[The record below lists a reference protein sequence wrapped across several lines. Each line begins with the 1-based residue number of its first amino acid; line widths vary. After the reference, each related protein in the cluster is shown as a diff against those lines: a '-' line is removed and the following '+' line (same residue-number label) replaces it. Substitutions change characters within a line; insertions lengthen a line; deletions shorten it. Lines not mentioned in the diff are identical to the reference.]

1 MYWIQDVYK
10 KLDKKYKEQLS
21 TYKLSTEEIIKDVFS
36 QLRQELLSPTLPTVW
51 LEGLGT
57 FSAPPSLLYKDI
69 LKVVNSTNYDLKV
82 GRTIPPEKQQK
93 LTDLVN
99 AYNHKVSNKLY
110 RETKKTTKYQLL
122 SIVILDDKQ
131 LTVQLQDGTYAVYR
145 LDKSNSK
152 FKFKGSNK

>member
-1 MYWIQDVYK
+1 M
-10 KLDKKYKEQLS
+10 
-21 TYKLSTEEIIKDVFS
+21 
-36 QLRQELLSPTLPTVW
+36 
-51 LEGLGT
+51 
-57 FSAPPSLLYKDI
+57 
-69 LKVVNSTNYDLKV
+69 KVVNSTNYDLKV